1 VQVETLKD
9 VLHWTVD
16 FHHQLSG
23 SLTESAG
30 ENDNERAK
38 LLLNYLADHEQKVSK
53 IIKEFLTTSSDSALN
68 TWCYEYL
75 NKHPILKHTHSN
87 APFADFDTVQI
98 NEAVTHLHQQV
109 IALYEELKAEI
120 VASSAHKLLEEVFSL
135 EQHEAMRI
143 SQSANRLEDM

>member
-1 VQVETLKD
+1 MQVETLKD
-9 VLHWTVD
+9 LLNWTVD

-23 SLTESAG
+23 SLADSAG

-38 LLLNYLADHEQKVSK
+38 LLLNYLAEHEQNVCK
-53 IIKEFLTTSSDSALN
+53 IIKEFLTNANSNALN

-75 NKHPILKHTHSN
+75 NKHSIIKHTHAD
-87 APFADFDTVQI
+87 APFADFDTAKI

-109 IALYEELKAEI
+109 ITLYEDLLAQI
-120 VASSAHKLLEEVFSL
+120 PANSAHELLEEVFSL